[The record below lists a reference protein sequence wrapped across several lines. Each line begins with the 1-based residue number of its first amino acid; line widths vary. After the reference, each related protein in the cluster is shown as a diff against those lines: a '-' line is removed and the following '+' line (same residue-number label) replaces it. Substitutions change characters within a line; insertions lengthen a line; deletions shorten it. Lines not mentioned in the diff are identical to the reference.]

1 MEDANELIVR
11 DTAPGQAWPQVNLRF
26 VVFFYNLWDGD
37 LPCTA
42 EQILA
47 FLFHLLEDLKSRKR
61 GLQFLSAESNPFKLG
76 MSAFIEKCGK
86 VRAAWNAWQV
96 SEKRGGRKMGAKPP
110 VVITMAP
117 KLETV
122 GGSSENSAQERGLT
136 LMFTQ
141 LSKLTALMSTI
152 IT

>member
-1 MEDANELIVR
+1 MGTIHIAIVPVLIQLLETETENIKALKIVMEDANELIVR

-26 VVFFYNLWDGD
+26 VVFFYTFWDGD

-47 FLFHLLEDLKSRKR
+47 FLFHLLEDLQSRKK

-86 VRAAWNAWQV
+86 VCA
-96 SEKRGGRKMGAKPP
+96 
-110 VVITMAP
+110 T
-117 KLETV
+117 
-122 GGSSENSAQERGLT
+122 
-136 LMFTQ
+136 
-141 LSKLTALMSTI
+141 
-152 IT
+152 

>member
-1 MEDANELIVR
+1 M
-11 DTAPGQAWPQVNLRF
+11 
-26 VVFFYNLWDGD
+26 
-37 LPCTA
+37 PCTA

-47 FLFHLLEDLKSRKR
+47 FLFHLLEDLQSRKR

-86 VRAAWNAWQV
+86 VRGTWNAWQV
-96 SEKRGGRKMGAKPP
+96 SEKRGGRKTEAKSP
-110 VVITMAP
+110 VMITMAP

-122 GGSSENSAQERGLT
+122 GGSSENRAQEQGLI
-136 LMFTQ
+136 LMFIQ
-141 LSKLTALMSTI
+141 LRKFTTLKSRI